1 MKDKTLYELANRINE
16 IELQRMILDIEY
28 NQIIYEIWDRLP
40 QLKGDPSLQLKKV
53 KKVRK

>member
-16 IELQRMILDIEY
+16 IEVQRMILDIEY

-40 QLKGDPSLQLKKV
+40 QLKGDPSLQLKKI